1 MMQLKAEPGY
11 TDVEPK
17 SYDLDQFELLYNSMS
32 SSLQKYAD
40 YYVRD
45 IEAAKSIVNDLFV
58 QLWFRSGLPEQ
69 IRGYMYRA
77 VKNASLNY
85 LQQNKRNPLSYLEHD
100 ELTQISDLHAV
111 YSDISFES
119 DKLKFLQKIIS
130 ELPEKRQLVFRM
142 YRIEGFSYIEIA
154 DLLQISVRTVEDHLS
169 KSMQF
174 IHARSKHFIH
184 TKLTEA

>member
-1 MMQLKAEPGY
+1 MHLKVEPGY

-17 SYDLDQFELLYNSMS
+17 SYDLDQFELLYNSMN
-32 SSLQKYAD
+32 SSLQKYAE
-40 YYVRD
+40 YYVKD
-45 IEAAKSIVNDLFV
+45 IEAAKSIVNDLFI
-58 QLWFRSGLPEQ
+58 QLWFKNGLPEQ
-69 IRGYMYRA
+69 IKGYMYRA

-85 LQQNKRNPLSYLEHD
+85 LRQNKRNPLSYIEHD

-111 YSDISFES
+111 YPDISFES
-119 DKLKFLQKIIS
+119 DKLKFLQKTIA

-142 YRIEGFSYIEIA
+142 YRLDGFSYAEIA

-174 IHARSKHFIH
+174 IHTRSKHFIH
-184 TKLTEA
+184 TNLTEA